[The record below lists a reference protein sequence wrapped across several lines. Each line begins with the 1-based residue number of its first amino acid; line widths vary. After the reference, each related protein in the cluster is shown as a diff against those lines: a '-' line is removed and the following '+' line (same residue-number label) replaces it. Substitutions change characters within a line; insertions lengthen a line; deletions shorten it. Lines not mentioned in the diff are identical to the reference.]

1 MNPEKTIRV
10 IAVTVILNFQH
21 LCHRPMTISLIAAL
35 TRNRVIGRDN
45 GLPWHL
51 PDDMKYFMN
60 TTKGH
65 HVIMGRKNYDSIPEK
80 FRPLPNRTNL
90 VVTRQQGLQLPKC
103 TVTNSVEDAV
113 EIARKVGETELF
125 IIGGAAIYTLGLPMA
140 DRLYLTEI
148 DTTLEGDTLFPAF
161 ARNEWKE
168 ILRQHHAIDERHAYP
183 FDFVIYQRN

>member
-1 MNPEKTIRV
+1 M
-10 IAVTVILNFQH
+10 VILIFQH
-21 LCHRPMTISLIAAL
+21 LCYHAMTISLIAAL

-51 PDDMKYFMN
+51 PDDMKYFMQ

-65 HVIMGRKNYDSIPEK
+65 HVVMGRKNYESIPEK

-90 VVTRQQGLQLPKC
+90 VVTRQQGLLLPKC

-113 EIARKVGETELF
+113 EIARKAGETELF
-125 IIGGAAIYTLGLPMA
+125 IIGGAAIYDLGLPMA

-161 ARNEWKE
+161 ARPEWKE
-168 ILRQHHAIDERHAYP
+168 ISRRHHAADERHAYP